1 MIVTAYVKR
10 TLWSLALIGLL
21 AVLAGVGLGLGAGH
35 SIADAAPVSVPRGT
49 LGVGAQRVAPLGD
62 GPVTGGVHVI
72 AVRNTAASLVA
83 TAPLAAAPLPRPV
96 VRKKVLRPKVASR
109 TSVRTSAQAKPV
121 VAVSSANSS
130 NSGGWNSARASWYGP
145 GFYGRKTASGA
156 VYTQTMLNVAHK
168 SLPFGTRIEFEYRGR
183 KVIAV
188 VNDRGPFVA
197 GRTFDLG
204 AGTANALGFSGVQTV
219 KYRILGR

>member
-10 TLWSLALIGLL
+10 TLWSLALLGIV
-21 AVLAGVGLGLGAGH
+21 AAAAGVGLGIGAGR
-35 SIADAAPVSVPRGT
+35 SLAGAAPVAVPAGT
-49 LGVGAQRVAPLGD
+49 LGIGSQRVAPLEAGAMSA
-62 GPVTGGVHVI
+62 GVQVI
-72 AVRNTAASLVA
+72 AVRNTAASLTA
-83 TAPLAAAPLPRPV
+83 TAALAAAPIPRPV
-96 VRKKVLRPKVASR
+96 VRKKVTRSRVTRVATARS
-109 TSVRTSAQAKPV
+109 KI
-121 VAVSSANSS
+121 VAAPAAAVASS
-130 NSGGWNSARASWYGP
+130 NSGGWKSARASWYGP

-183 KVIAV
+183 SVVAV

-204 AGTANALGFSGVQTV
+204 AGTAKALGFAGVQTIR
-219 KYRILGR
+219 YRILGR

>member
-1 MIVTAYVKR
+1 MIVAAYVKR
-10 TLWSLALIGLL
+10 TLWSLAFIGLL
-21 AVLAGVGLGLGAGH
+21 AVGAGVGLGLGAGH
-35 SIADAAPVSVPRGT
+35 SIADAAPVMVPRGT
-49 LGVGAQRVAPLGD
+49 LGVGAQRVAPLGA
-62 GPVTGGVHVI
+62 GPVIGGVHVI

-96 VRKKVLRPKVASR
+96 VRKKVARPKVVSR
-109 TSVRTSAQAKPV
+109 TSVRPKPV
-121 VAVSSANSS
+121 AAVSSAKSS
-130 NSGGWNSARASWYGP
+130 NSGGWKSARASWYGP

-183 KVIAV
+183 KVVAV

-204 AGTANALGFSGVQTV
+204 AGTANALGFAGVQTV

>member
-1 MIVTAYVKR
+1 MIVSAYVKR
-10 TLWSLALIGLL
+10 TLWSLALIG
-21 AVLAGVGLGLGAGH
+21 VLAAAMGVGLGIGAGR
-35 SIADAAPVSVPRGT
+35 SLAGAAPATVPAGT
-49 LGVGAQRVAPLGD
+49 LGVGAQRVAPLGA
-62 GPVTGGVHVI
+62 GPAVGGVQVI
-72 AVRNTAASLVA
+72 AVRNTAASITS
-83 TAPLAAAPLPRPV
+83 TAALAAAPIPRPA
-96 VRKKVLRPKVASR
+96 VRKKVVRPKVA
-109 TSVRTSAQAKPV
+109 VRSAARPKV
-121 VAVSSANSS
+121 VAVAAFSDGSS
-130 NSGGWNSARASWYGP
+130 NDGEWKTARASWYGP

-197 GRTFDLG
+197 GRAFDLG
-204 AGTANALGFSGVQTV
+204 AGTAKALNFAGVQTV